1 MPNVLTPFIP
11 NLFQTIEEKS
21 RELVG
26 FIPSVARNTSGE
38 RAAVDEAIK
47 ILITPE
53 MAASNFT
60 PSMTPA
66 TPPDFTLG
74 EVEMKITKSRV
85 VRFAFTG
92 EETKGLDNS
101 VGYQSVFAGNV
112 AEAIRTL
119 TNEME
124 ADIALE
130 AALNASRAIGTTA
143 NPFASNHNE
152 TADLKKLLDD
162 NGAPLAGRSLIL
174 NTSAGANLR
183 KLTNITRVNEA
194 GSSMSLRDGELL
206 NLNAFSIKETAQ
218 IVAPVIGTAAA
229 TADINTAGYAVGA
242 TVIGLAAAGTGTI
255 LAGDY
260 VTFAGDTN
268 QYLVVSGDANVTDG
282 GSITISAPGIRVPI
296 TTTAAQTVTVV
307 GRTSRNIAFSQNAIQ
322 LITRAPALPGGR
334 DLAVDSMMV
343 TDPRS
348 GITYEIRIYLGEG
361 MMSAKVGLAWGV
373 KVINRRHVGALLGA
387 PTN

>member
-1 MPNVLTPFIP
+1 MANVLTPFIP
-11 NLFQTIEEKS
+11 DLFQTIEEKS

-26 FIPSVARNTSGE
+26 FIPSVARNTAGE
-38 RAAVDEAIK
+38 RAAVGEAIK
-47 ILITPE
+47 VLITPE
-53 MAASNFT
+53 MAAGNFT

-66 TPPDFTLG
+66 TPADFDLG

-92 EETKGLDNS
+92 EEVQGLNNS

-130 AALNASRAIGTTA
+130 AALNACRAIGTTS

-152 TADLKKLLDD
+152 TADLKKVLDD
-162 NGAPLAGRSLIL
+162 NGAPLSGRSLVI

-194 GSSMSLRDGELL
+194 GTTMSLRDGELL
-206 NLNAFSIKETAQ
+206 NLNAFSIKESAQ
-218 IVAPVIGTAAA
+218 IQSPVIGTAAA

-242 TVIGLAAAGTGTI
+242 TVITLASAGSGTI
-255 LAGDY
+255 VAGDY

-268 QYLVVSGDANVTDG
+268 QYLVVSGDADVSGG
-282 GSITISAPGIRVPI
+282 GSITIAEPGLRVAI
-296 TTTAAQTVTVV
+296 GTGAGQAVTVV
-307 GRTSRNIAFSQNAIQ
+307 GRTSRNIAFTQNAIQ

-373 KVINRRHVGALLGA
+373 KVINRRHVAALLGS